1 MLLYSADVSG
11 GGVKFVEGNKMLG
24 IICEVN
30 DLSLTLASGKG
41 VTDRHVQ
48 KRTNR
53 TKRTKRQNIEK
64 ITKNRT
70 NGI

>member
-1 MLLYSADVSG
+1 
-11 GGVKFVEGNKMLG
+11 MLG